1 MLVWIAGDKGLGE
14 SHLTLD
20 VSVLARWPNELSLQ
34 CQMALCCFVERKCKG
49 MHQGNVRVITSSLL
63 KAARG
68 DDEEGGPPQDSN
80 GVEEEQADLLGE
92 SMPVGSPT
100 ISLLWPPGVDPLA
113 AENSGLWGEHSAQ
126 DLCVEEVVRMLCP
139 DGRYVSMLKSILL
152 TLCPNPHVIGYRQ
165 DVLEDCIANPGL
177 RTGLE
182 ELLPL
187 LSEIKWLGETYSRG
201 ESALFQTIQRMREL
215 DLYVQCVNKLNALL
229 TEIGPNLRSEAFGY
243 LRARFTELEAD
254 LVFQSLIEKLP
265 ELRKSTANMQS
276 ATIAINLDATL
287 RPTHVALLS
296 IDDKP
301 VGPTLLGALLGF
313 KDEKRDYMTIQ
324 EVPWMGKLFRD
335 LERILKTAYKPVTK
349 ALAYYA
355 RLSSKL
361 LVSLAP
367 EVAFC
372 LSAVRM
378 VERMQAAGLPMF
390 RPEVAPAEER
400 VFQVADLYNVR
411 LALARNPEG
420 VCSTVEIVTND
431 VQFDDDAGRVLI
443 LTGPNQGGKTTY
455 SQGVGLVQVLL
466 QAGMYVPGREG
477 RISPVDGIFTH
488 FPLEEKPDL
497 NVGRLGEEAKRL
509 CSIFRQVTRYS
520 LVLLNES
527 LSSTSPGESL
537 YLAQDIVRGLCLYGV
552 RAIFATH
559 LHELAEKIDLINA
572 DMPADSQAAS
582 IVAGALGVPD
592 AGSEDVVRLTY
603 KIVPAPPI
611 GTSYA
616 KNIANRFGISFEQL
630 AQMLQD
636 RDAAPASEGGG
647 EPESSEQ

>member
-1 MLVWIAGDKGLGE
+1 M
-14 SHLTLD
+14 
-20 VSVLARWPNELSLQ
+20 
-34 CQMALCCFVERKCKG
+34 G
-49 MHQGNVRVITSSLL
+49 MSQGNVNAITSTFL

-68 DDEEGGPPQDSN
+68 DDEEGGPPQNLN
-80 GVEEEQADLLGE
+80 GTEEEQADFLREGIPVGE
-92 SMPVGSPT
+92 SA

-113 AENSGLWGEHSAQ
+113 AENNGCWGEHSAQ

-139 DGRYVSMLKSILL
+139 DGRYVSLLKTILL

-165 DVLEDCIANPGL
+165 DVLEDCIANPRL
-177 RTGLE
+177 RAGLE
-182 ELLPL
+182 EVLPL
-187 LSEIKWLGETYSRG
+187 LTEIKWLAATYSRG

-215 DLYVQCVNKLNALL
+215 DLYVQCVQKLNALL
-229 TEIGPNLRSEAFGY
+229 TEVGPDLRSEAFGY

-254 LVFQSLIEKLP
+254 PVFQALIQKLP

-276 ATIAINLDATL
+276 ATIAVNLDATL

-296 IDDKP
+296 IDDRP
-301 VGPTLLGALLGF
+301 VQNTLLNHLLGI
-313 KDEKRDYMTIQ
+313 KDEKRDFMLIQ
-324 EVPWMGKLFRD
+324 EVPWMGKLFHD
-335 LERILKTAYKPVTK
+335 LERVLKNAYRPVTK

-355 RLSSKL
+355 RLSSEL

-367 EVAFC
+367 EVTFY

-378 VERMQAAGLPMF
+378 IDKMQAAGLPMC

-411 LALARNPEG
+411 LALSRSQNGAHAP
-420 VCSTVEIVTND
+420 VEVVTND

-455 SQGVGLVQVLL
+455 TQGIGLTQVLL
-466 QAGMYVPGREG
+466 QAGLYVPGLEG
-477 RISPVDGIFTH
+477 RISPVDSIFTH

-497 NVGRLGEEAKRL
+497 NVGRLGEEARRL
-509 CSIFRQVTRYS
+509 CSIFQQVTRYS

-527 LSSTSPGESL
+527 LSSTSPGESF

-572 DMPADSQAAS
+572 DTPGDSQAAS
-582 IVAGALGVPD
+582 IVAGAMSIPD
-592 AGSEDVVRLTY
+592 ASSEELVRLTY
-603 KIVPAPPI
+603 KIVPSPPI

-636 RDAAPASEGGG
+636 RSETLVAEGAG
-647 EPESSEQ
+647 EIEEQ